1 MEPIH
6 TVFSESRKRSS
17 SFQLSFGVLFELLQA
32 LTRRNVYSCSRRGAF
47 MADVGPILPYYLR
60 SIRNIDF
67 SSGNVLGVNYIH
79 GLLSIITFIVL
90 LFLALLI
97 IRARPKSPENR
108 FMFVLLLAEAYRVM
122 ANWYNIYP
130 FNGSEGF
137 LQWMSYYRVGWYFCS
152 IMCCYF

>member
-1 MEPIH
+1 
-6 TVFSESRKRSS
+6 
-17 SFQLSFGVLFELLQA
+17 
-32 LTRRNVYSCSRRGAF
+32 

-97 IRARPKSPENR
+97 IIVGAIRAYH
-108 FMFVLLLAEAYRVM
+108 LLPVTHRAQVISDFP
-122 ANWYNIYP
+122 N
-130 FNGSEGF
+130 
-137 LQWMSYYRVGWYFCS
+137 YFA
-152 IMCCYF
+152 

>member
-1 MEPIH
+1 
-6 TVFSESRKRSS
+6 
-17 SFQLSFGVLFELLQA
+17 
-32 LTRRNVYSCSRRGAF
+32 

-90 LFLALLI
+90 MGLALLI

-152 IMCCYF
+152 IMCIMMYILFRINLNNIWIKEQFLSQTLDTNLPRFTR